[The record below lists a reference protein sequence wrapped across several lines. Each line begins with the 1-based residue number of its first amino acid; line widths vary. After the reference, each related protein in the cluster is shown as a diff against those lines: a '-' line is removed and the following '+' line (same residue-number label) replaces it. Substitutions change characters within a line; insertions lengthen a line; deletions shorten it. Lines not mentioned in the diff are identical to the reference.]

1 MNKSLAVALIVTIL
15 DAMGVGLVMPVLP
28 ALLRE
33 HVQPG
38 EVAAHYGALLSLYAL
53 MQVCFAP
60 LLGRLSDRYGRRPV
74 LLVSLAGSA
83 IDYAI
88 MAAAP
93 ELWVLYIGRL
103 VSGIT
108 GATGSVAAAAIAD
121 TTKESERAR
130 WFGYMSA
137 CFGVG
142 IIAGPAIGGM
152 LGEQV
157 AHAPFIAAALLNGA
171 ACVFACFA
179 LAETGRNASDGERPG
194 CPGPLAGLRQRGV
207 LRSVAPLFYV
217 FFLVQLI
224 GQVPGALWV
233 IYGEDR
239 FQWDTAMV
247 GLSLAA
253 FGAMHALVQAFLT
266 GRLSSRLGERLT
278 LLVGMASDAA
288 GFLLLAFVTQGWMV
302 WPILA
307 LLASGGVGM
316 PALQSMLSRAAGN
329 DQQGRLQGLL
339 ASLTN
344 LTSVVG
350 PLGFTMLYA
359 ATSGIWNGC
368 VWIVGAML
376 YLACLPALRRSA
388 MIRAPGLTGM
398 PAWRGHQR
406 RPA

>member
-1 MNKSLAVALIVTIL
+1 MNKPLIAALVVVTL

-38 EVAAHYGALLSLYAL
+38 EVAGHYGVLLSLYAL

-60 LLGRLSDRYGRRPV
+60 VLGRLSDRLGRRPV
-74 LLVSLAGSA
+74 LLASLFGSA
-83 IDYAI
+83 VDYAI

-93 ELWVLYIGRL
+93 FLWVLYLGRL

-108 GATGSVAAAAIAD
+108 GATGAVAGAVIAD
-121 TTKESERAR
+121 MVKGDERAR
-130 WFGYMSA
+130 WFGFMSA

-142 IIAGPAIGGM
+142 IIAGPAIGGL
-152 LGEQV
+152 LGGVV
-157 AHAPFIAAALLNGA
+157 AHAPFIMAAFLNGA
-171 ACVFACFA
+171 AFLLACFF
-179 LAETGRNASDGERPG
+179 LAETRRVRGEAAEVG
-194 CPGPLAGLRQRGV
+194 GLGLLAGLRQSGA
-207 LRSVAPLFYV
+207 LRSFAPLFYV
-217 FFLVQLI
+217 FFVIQLI

-239 FQWDTAMV
+239 FQWDTATV

-253 FGAMHALVQAFLT
+253 FGAVHALVQAFVT
-266 GRLSSRLGERLT
+266 GRLSNRLGERLT
-278 LLVGMASDAA
+278 LLLGIAADGA
-288 GFLLLAFVTQGWMV
+288 GFVLLGLATQGWMV

-316 PALQSMLSRAAGN
+316 PALQAMLSRAAGD
-329 DQQGRLQGLL
+329 DQQGALQGLL

-344 LTSVVG
+344 LTSVIG

-359 ATSGIWNGC
+359 ATSGLWSGS
-368 VWIVGAML
+368 VWLVGAAL
-376 YLACLPALRRSA
+376 YLACLPALRGSAPTLRSQPVE
-388 MIRAPGLTGM
+388 R
-398 PAWRGHQR
+398 
-406 RPA
+406 

>member
-1 MNKSLAVALIVTIL
+1 MNKSLAAALIVVTI
-15 DAMGVGLVMPVLP
+15 DAIGVGLVMPVLP

-33 HVQPG
+33 HMQPG
-38 EVAAHYGALLSLYAL
+38 EVAGHYGVLLSLYAL

-60 LLGRLSDRYGRRPV
+60 VLGRLSDRYGRRAV

-93 ELWVLYIGRL
+93 VLWVLYIGRL

-108 GATGSVAAAAIAD
+108 GATGAVAAAVVAD
-121 TTKESERAR
+121 TTKGDERAR

-152 LGEQV
+152 LGGRV

-171 ACVFACFA
+171 AFLFACFF
-179 LAETGRNASDGERPG
+179 LSETRRGRSEVEGPESPG
-194 CPGPLAGLRQRGV
+194 LVAKLRRSGV
-207 LRSVAPLFYV
+207 LRSFAPLFYV

-239 FQWDTAMV
+239 FQWDTAAV

-253 FGAMHALVQAFLT
+253 FGAMHALVQAFVT
-266 GRLSSRLGERLT
+266 GRLTSRLGERLT
-278 LLVGMASDAA
+278 LLLGIVADGA
-288 GFLLLAFVTQGWMV
+288 GFVLLAFATQGWMI
-302 WPILA
+302 WPILV

-316 PALQSMLSRAAGN
+316 PALQAMLSRAVG
-329 DQQGRLQGLL
+329 DSQQGALQGLL
-339 ASLTN
+339 TSLTN
-344 LTSVVG
+344 LTSVIG

-359 ATSGIWNGC
+359 ATSGFWSGC
-368 VWIVGAML
+368 VWLVGAAL
-376 YLACLPALRRSA
+376 YLACLPALRGSA
-388 MIRAPGLTGM
+388 
-398 PAWRGHQR
+398 PAV
-406 RPA
+406 RPQPVEH

>member
-1 MNKSLAVALIVTIL
+1 MNSSLAAALSVVIL
-15 DAMGVGLVMPVLP
+15 DAMGIGLVMPVLP

-33 HVQPG
+33 HVQPA
-38 EVAAHYGALLSLYAL
+38 EVAGHYGVLLSLYAV

-74 LLVSLAGSA
+74 LLISLAGSA

-93 ELWVLYIGRL
+93 TLWVLYIGRL

-108 GATGSVAAAAIAD
+108 GATGAVAAAVIAD
-121 TTKESERAR
+121 TTREKERAR
-130 WFGYMSA
+130 WFGLMSA
-137 CFGVG
+137 GFGVG
-142 IIAGPAIGGM
+142 IIAGPAIGGI
-152 LGEQV
+152 LGERI

-171 ACVFACFA
+171 AFLFACLA
-179 LAETGRNASDGERPG
+179 LSETGRGAGEVEKPDSPG
-194 CPGPLAGLRQRGV
+194 LLAGLRQGGA
-207 LRSVAPLFYV
+207 LRSVVPLFSV
-217 FFLVQLI
+217 FFLIQLI

-253 FGAMHALVQAFLT
+253 FGAMHALVQAFVT
-266 GRLSSRLGERLT
+266 GRLSSWLGERPT
-278 LLVGMASDAA
+278 LFLGMAADAA
-288 GFLLLAFVTQGWMV
+288 GFALLAFATQGWMV
-302 WPILA
+302 WPIIA

-316 PALQSMLSRAAGN
+316 PALQAMLSRTVG
-329 DQQGRLQGLL
+329 DDRQGALQGLL

-344 LTSVVG
+344 LTSVIG

-359 ATSGIWNGC
+359 ATSGLWSGC
-368 VWIVGAML
+368 VWLVGAAL
-376 YLACLPALRRSA
+376 YLACLPALLRPSPALGLRS
-388 MIRAPGLTGM
+388 RNP
-398 PAWRGHQR
+398 
-406 RPA
+406 